1 MIPVMRNSRVR
12 RYAPDGFHAAARLG
26 ILMPLA
32 LLVGAPDAAAQE
44 LDCKAELAE
53 MRAQAEA
60 RADEDPVMKVMLGQ
74 LGRAE
79 TACENGQLG
88 LYSALTNPW
97 KTILAESGDGQS
109 DAENSIP
116 ELYYLVGTWCYT
128 HDSGERAEY
137 QIRQDGT
144 YALRLSE
151 YRWQEVQEGPFE
163 EIFDRMRVIEQNE
176 EAFRVEIGA
185 HEAVFERG
193 ACDRG

>member
-1 MIPVMRNSRVR
+1 MLR
-12 RYAPDGFHAAARLG
+12 G
-26 ILMPLA
+26 ILVLLA
-32 LLVGAPDAAAQE
+32 FFAGATDATAQE

-53 MRAQAEA
+53 MRAQGEA
-60 RADEDPVMKVMLGQ
+60 RADDDPVMAVMLGQ

-97 KTILAESGDGQS
+97 KDILAEAGNGESESEDPV
-109 DAENSIP
+109 P
-116 ELYYLVGTWCYT
+116 ELYFLVGTWCYT

-151 YRWQEVQEGPFE
+151 YRWQVMQEGPFE
-163 EIFDRMRVIEQNE
+163 EIFDRMRVIEQKEN
-176 EAFRVEIGA
+176 ALRVEIGA
-185 HEAVFERG
+185 NQAVFERG
-193 ACDRG
+193 RCDRG